1 MHTATAA
8 AHAYQYQ
15 LYRGPPY
22 CNVSHFPLA
31 MIPISFWTTP
41 AAAAATTAAAHAYR
55 LYMGASL

>member
-1 MHTATAA
+1 MHTATPA

-22 CNVSHFPLA
+22 NVSHVPLA

-41 AAAAATTAAAHAYR
+41 AAAAAATAAAHPYQ
-55 LYMGASL
+55 Y